1 MVGDPIQITTGSSMF
16 GRGHGLAARA
26 VHNLAVSN

>member
-1 MVGDPIQITTGSSMF
+1 MVGDPIQITTGSGMF
-16 GRGHGLAARA
+16 RHGLAARA